1 MVAGSHDWVLLA
13 YRLPREPSSPRIA
26 VWRRLRHL
34 GAVQIVDGLV
44 ALPCDARTREQ
55 LEWVAEQVTDAGGEA
70 WLWVGRAGS
79 SRQEREL
86 AEAMAADIDAEYA
99 LVIADA
105 EASAFTGDGSVKRT
119 LGRLRRELRRI
130 DQRNFFSP
138 AERERAHRA
147 VEQLATTVESM
158 R

>member
-1 MVAGSHDWVLLA
+1 
-13 YRLPREPSSPRIA
+13 
-26 VWRRLRHL
+26 LRQL
-34 GAVQIVDGLV
+34 GAAQIVDGLV

-55 LEWVAEQVTDAGGEA
+55 LEWVAEQVTDAGGDA

-99 LVIADA
+99 VVIADA
-105 EASAFTGDGSVKRT
+105 EACGVAGDGSARRT

-138 AERERAHRA
+138 TERERAHRV
-147 VEQLATTVESM
+147 VEQLALTLDSA